1 MFKLYRHILTIF
13 VQLCKIM
20 ERLTFPEFCSLK
32 KSMQKW
38 VLIFEL
44 FHSINH
50 ILFKKFE
57 NVFEKFVST
66 HSH

>member
-1 MFKLYRHILTIF
+1 
-13 VQLCKIM
+13 M
-20 ERLTFPEFCSLK
+20 ERLTFPESCSLK